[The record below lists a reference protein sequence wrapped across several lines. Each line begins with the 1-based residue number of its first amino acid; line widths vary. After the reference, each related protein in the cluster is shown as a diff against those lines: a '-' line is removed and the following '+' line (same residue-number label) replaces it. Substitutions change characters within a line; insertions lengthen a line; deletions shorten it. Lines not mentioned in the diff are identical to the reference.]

1 MRMPTE
7 TPDLALIEQALARED
22 PAAAR
27 AALLALLET
36 QHDQQSVLTRRVLTQ
51 TPFAPDAIA
60 ATVDRLLALI
70 RAQEAQ
76 IRALQALVQIR
87 L

>member
-1 MRMPTE
+1 MPTE
-7 TPDLALIEQALARED
+7 RPDLSPIEQALARED

-36 QHDQQSVLTRRVLTQ
+36 QHDPQSILTRQVLTQ
-51 TPFAPDAIA
+51 SPFAPDAIA
-60 ATVDRLLALI
+60 ATVDRLLALV

-76 IRALQALVQIR
+76 IRALQALIQIR